1 MKKKSP
7 THACTANNQRN
18 RHQKHDSALLR
29 LATLLIAFVCSLGM
43 TMAQDS
49 ETGTSSGEQTLEF
62 WQQSKTNY
70 THKSNDEVITAT
82 FTETGL
88 SFQKTYVKFAKGGT
102 GTLKISAN
110 DATISKVMLYVST
123 SNKETQSKMSGTEA
137 AAGTTSIAVSDCQM
151 PVAWNNQN
159 TEVTF
164 SCSST
169 NDLYV
174 YGAEVTYKSAD
185 TKLELNFV
193 DAPEITLNSTST
205 TTTSL
210 SFNIKQTAAA
220 QDGTT
225 LATYYTTDGSNPND
239 ADNTNRKQLNGTS
252 EDITLAWTT
261 DKKVTVRAYTIRT
274 DNTDATNYRE
284 GGESQQVF
292 TNTGSTDIT
301 SVEEPTLS
309 ADGVTVGISKEV
321 TISDKQ
327 WSSTTAN
334 VLKVYYAVIS
344 GSEERAIA
352 DNEWKEASTLP
363 LTLTLTETSIVKAY
377 AQYNSDTQ
385 TRSVTKSATVSGTY
399 FLLDAATTYMVPTST
414 KSIAVGKTAEKKG
427 MTLTFGGIEV
437 GSSTFKNLSKNDKT
451 DDNVLGKKHTV
462 SGNPM
467 FVNVDV
473 ENELGDGE
481 GGGEYNHNA
490 TSDKSLHE
498 NTYALPAKGSFF
510 KFEPQA
516 NGTLTVYVEQQGAI
530 HNVSGKLHPDVVRKR
545 PVYFID
551 EAGNSIKATYAYT
564 SSKVN
569 RGDWEKV
576 VATEKS
582 STDGMYSKEY
592 METLQNYYQ
601 NIIAGKNT
609 TFTNFNSA
617 VATADKHSAI
627 SLGTSIQP
635 IIVLHEQCNADI
647 LKNDGICNEG
657 DTHYD
662 GTGYMMISE
671 GYVTYKFPVQAG
683 KTYFLFAHRTKL
695 ALAGFSFEKDTEY
708 STSDVTL
715 DGNADNTAAIN
726 KLEEGKQYNVT
737 LNNRTFRKDRW
748 YTMVLPFSVAQTQL
762 RSAFGDDVMVLH
774 YNDVDGTDLNLFEH
788 FYKMTVGGTPVLIK
802 PSKDVTNPVFSNVTL
817 TSKSIVDIEANGYK
831 CTGSW
836 NNVDF
841 PEYSYFMDA
850 KTNRFYQYDPTKA
863 TSNTVKPHAGAF
875 RAWIV
880 KAENPAAAPQLT
892 MHINGISDDNE
903 TNGIWNAV
911 TGNEDYV
918 SAVKGIFSI
927 SGQKI
932 NATDI
937 NSLPKG
943 MYVVDGKKFIV
954 K

>member
-7 THACTANNQRN
+7 NSVCTANLQCCGQ
-18 RHQKHDSALLR
+18 QKHASTLLR

-49 ETGTSSGEQTLEF
+49 ETATGEQTFDF
-62 WQQSKTNY
+62 WQQTKTNY
-70 THKSNDEVITAT
+70 VHKSNDGVITAT

-88 SFQKTYVKFAKGGT
+88 NFEKTYVKFAKNGN
-102 GTLKISAN
+102 GTLKITAN
-110 DATISKVMLYVST
+110 DATISKVKLYVST
-123 SNKETQSKMSGTEA
+123 SNKETPSKISGTEA
-137 AAGTTSIAVSDCQM
+137 AAGTTSITVSGYQM
-151 PVAWNNQN
+151 PVAWNDAN

-169 NDLYV
+169 KDLYV
-174 YGAEVTYKSAD
+174 YGAEVTYKSTD

-193 DAPEITLNSTST
+193 DAPAITLNTSAT

-210 SFNIKQTAAA
+210 SFNIKQTAAT

-225 LATYYTTDGSNPND
+225 LTTYYTTDGSNPND
-239 ADNTNRKQLNGTS
+239 ADNTKRKQLNDTS
-252 EDITLAWTT
+252 EDIILTWTT
-261 DKKVTVRAYTIRT
+261 DQKVTVRAFTIRT
-274 DNTDATNYRE
+274 DDADATNYRE

-292 TNTGSTDIT
+292 TNTGSTDIA
-301 SVEEPTLS
+301 SVEDPTLS
-309 ADGVTVGISKEV
+309 PDDGVTVGSSKEV
-321 TISDKQ
+321 TISDSQ
-327 WSSTTAN
+327 WSAAN
-334 VLKVYYAVIS
+334 ANELKVYYAVIN
-344 GSEERAIA
+344 GSEERTVE
-352 DNEWKEASTLP
+352 DGEWKEAESLP
-363 LTLTLTETSIVKAY
+363 LTLTLNETSIVKAY
-377 AQYNSDTQ
+377 AQYTPSTQ
-385 TRSVTKSATVSGTY
+385 TRSVTKSAIVSGTY
-399 FLLDAATTYMVPTST
+399 FLLDENTTYMVPTGT
-414 KSIAVGKTAEKKG
+414 KNIAVGKTVEKNG
-427 MTLTFGGIEV
+427 VTLTFGGIEV
-437 GSSTFKNLSKNDKT
+437 GTSAFKNLSKNDKT

-473 ENELGDGE
+473 ENELGDGNR
-481 GGGEYNHNA
+481 GGEYNHYA
-490 TSDKSLHE
+490 TSGKSLHE
-498 NTYALPAKGSFF
+498 NTFALPAEGSFF

-516 NGTLTVYVEQQGAI
+516 NGTLTVFVEQQGAI
-530 HNVSGKLHPDVVRKR
+530 HNVSGKLHPNVVRKR

-592 METLQNYYQ
+592 METLQQYYQ
-601 NIIAGKNT
+601 DIIAGKNT

-635 IIVLHEQCNADI
+635 IIVLHEECNADI
-647 LKNDGICNEG
+647 LKNDGICDAG

-695 ALAGFSFEKDTEY
+695 ALSGFSFEKDADY
-708 STSDVTL
+708 SAGNVTL
-715 DGNADNTAAIN
+715 DGSADNTSAIEA
-726 KLEEGKQYNVT
+726 LEVGKQYNVT

-748 YTMVLPFSVAQTQL
+748 YTMVLPFSVSQTQL

-774 YNDVDGTDLNLFEH
+774 FNDVDGTDLNLFEH

-802 PSKDVTNPVFSNVTL
+802 PSKDVTNPVFNNVTL
-817 TSKSIVDIEANGYK
+817 TSKSIVDIVADGYK

-836 NNVDF
+836 DNVDF

-850 KTNRFYQYDPTKA
+850 KANRFYQYDPTKA
-863 TSNTVKPHAGAF
+863 TESTVKPHAGAF
-875 RAWIV
+875 RAWII
-880 KAENPAAAPQLT
+880 KTENPAAAPQLT
-892 MHINGISDDNE
+892 MHINGISDNDD

-911 TGNEDYV
+911 TGNEDSV

-932 NATDI
+932 NASDV

-943 MYVVDGKKFIV
+943 MYIVNGKKFIV